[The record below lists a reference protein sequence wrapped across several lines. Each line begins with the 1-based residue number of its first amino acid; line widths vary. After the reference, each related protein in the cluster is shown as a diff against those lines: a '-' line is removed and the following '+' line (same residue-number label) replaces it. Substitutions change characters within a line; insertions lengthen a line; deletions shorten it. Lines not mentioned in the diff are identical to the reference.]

1 MLEAAE
7 VGNKL
12 DKETYKRDAPEVR
25 TALLS
30 VQERIATTNLAPV
43 IVISGAEGAGKSET
57 VGLLHEWMDAR
68 GLETNVIWEPN
79 DEERER
85 PEYWRFWRM
94 LPPRGKIGIF
104 FGSWYTQP
112 IIARAFGKIDAAEF
126 ERRMGQV
133 RGFERMLAAEG
144 YPVLKYY
151 LHLSKKVEKKRL
163 KELLADPASRW
174 RVHES
179 AKKYFK
185 HYDDFR
191 ETYEDMLRQ
200 TSMDFALWTV
210 VEAADNEYRN
220 MTVARSLLR
229 SLEDAA
235 DRAEAAAKVRRS
247 RTPPPLPKPK
257 RRNVLRKLTMD
268 RTLSSKQY
276 DKRLAV
282 AQADI
287 GKLTRDLEGAGR
299 SLLVLFEGPDAA
311 GKGGAIRRLTS
322 AMSPY
327 LYRVIGVAAPT
338 DEERAHPYLWRFWRQ
353 IPRRGRVTIYDR
365 SWYGRVLVERLE
377 GFATV
382 EEWQRAYTEIN
393 DFEAQLAE
401 GGVLVAKFWIA
412 ITSDEQLRRFKDRQK
427 TPFKQY
433 KITDEDWRNRD
444 KWDGYEAAACD
455 MIERTSTAVAP
466 WTLVEGND
474 KHWARVKVAETV
486 RNRLRAEL

>member
-1 MLEAAE
+1 
-7 VGNKL
+7 
-12 DKETYKRDAPEVR
+12 
-25 TALLS
+25 
-30 VQERIATTNLAPV
+30 
-43 IVISGAEGAGKSET
+43 
-57 VGLLHEWMDAR
+57 
-68 GLETNVIWEPN
+68 
-79 DEERER
+79 
-85 PEYWRFWRM
+85 M
-94 LPPRGKIGIF
+94 LPPRGKIGVF
-104 FGSWYTQP
+104 FGSWYTEP
-112 IIARAFGKIDAAEF
+112 IVQLAFGGIDAAEF
-126 ERRMGQV
+126 ERRMGRV
-133 RGFERMLAAEG
+133 RGFERMLAAEQF
-144 YPVLKYY
+144 PVLKYY

-163 KELLADPASRW
+163 KELLSDPATRW
-174 RVHES
+174 RVHED

-185 HYDDFR
+185 RYDDFR
-191 ETYEDMLRQ
+191 AISEDMLRL
-200 TSMDFALWTV
+200 TSMDFAPWTV

-235 DRAEAAAKVRRS
+235 DRAEAAAAS
-247 RTPPPLPKPK
+247 APARTPPPLPKPK
-257 RRNVLRKLTMD
+257 ARNVLRTLKMD
-268 RTLSSKQY
+268 RTVSAKQY
-276 DKRLAV
+276 DKRLTA

-287 GKLTRDLEGAGR
+287 GKLTRELAGAER

-311 GKGGAIRRLTS
+311 GKGGTIRRLTA

-327 LYRVIGVAAPT
+327 LYRVIGIAAPT

-377 GFATV
+377 GFAKP

-393 DFEAQLAE
+393 DFEEQLAE
-401 GGVLVAKFWIA
+401 GGVIVTKFWIA
-412 ITSDEQLRRFKDRQK
+412 ITPEEQLQRFKDRQK

-433 KITDEDWRNRD
+433 KITDEDWRNRS
-444 KWDGYEAAACD
+444 KWEGYEAAACD

-486 RNRLRAEL
+486 RDRLQAEL

>member
-7 VGNKL
+7 VGNRL
-12 DKETYKRDAPEVR
+12 DKGTYKREAPEVR
-25 TALLS
+25 TALLT
-30 VQERIATTNLAPV
+30 VQERIATMNLAPI
-43 IVISGAEGAGKSET
+43 IVIAGAEGAGKSET
-57 VGLLHEWMDAR
+57 VALLHEWMDTR
-68 GLETNVIWEPN
+68 GLETNVVWDPS

-112 IIARAFGKIDAAEF
+112 IIQRAFGKIDAAEF

-144 YPVLKYY
+144 FPVFKYY
-151 LHLSKKVEKKRL
+151 LHLSKKAEKKRL
-163 KELLADPASRW
+163 KDLLADPASRW
-174 RVHES
+174 RVHEN
-179 AKKYFK
+179 ARKYFK
-185 HYDDFR
+185 RYDEFR
-191 ETYEDMLRQ
+191 ETYEAMLRL
-200 TSMDFALWTV
+200 TSMDFALWHV
-210 VEAADNEYRN
+210 VEATDNEYRN
-220 MTVARSLLR
+220 ITVARTLLR

-235 DRAEAAAKVRRS
+235 DRAEVEA
-247 RTPPPLPKPK
+247 RTRPQRKRPPLPRPKP
-257 RRNVLRKLTMD
+257 RNVLRKLKMS
-268 RTLSSKQY
+268 RTLSTKQY
-276 DKRLAV
+276 DKRLAA
-282 AQADI
+282 AQADL
-287 GKLTRDLEGAGR
+287 GRLTRSMADAER
-299 SLLVLFEGPDAA
+299 SLIVLFEGPDAA
-311 GKGGAIRRLTS
+311 GKGGAIRRLTA

-377 GFATV
+377 GFASV

-393 DFEAQLAE
+393 DFEEQLAE
-401 GGVLVAKFWIA
+401 GGVILAKFWIA
-412 ITSDEQLRRFKDRQK
+412 ITPDEQLRRFKDRQK

-433 KITDEDWRNRD
+433 KITDEDWRNRK

-455 MIERTSTAVAP
+455 MIERTSTAVAR

-486 RNRLRAEL
+486 RDRLLAEL